1 MHTRAL
7 QLTTLAATLA
17 SLTLTGCPNVAN
29 LTTARVLDQGTVEI
43 TVAPAVTGMSAAFF
57 DSSETGTFTA
67 GTLDLGVRAGLAE
80 IVDFGFRISNMG
92 NLNLDVK
99 VGLLDSPALRIAL
112 DPTIGGVF
120 LSAGSDEGDNTS
132 AGYFQFDLPV
142 LFDLVFNDHLT
153 LSLAPRYTLLYLFAE
168 GETSPASHLLGG
180 AVGFEIALGDSFAI
194 QPNAGIGFWVNG
206 PDDVSTNF
214 FSAGIAFKF
223 LLGGSR
229 LPPPDAAPVR

>member
-1 MHTRAL
+1 MLTRA
-7 QLTTLAATLA
+7 QQIPTLAAALATLA
-17 SLTLTGCPNVAN
+17 LTGCPNVAN
-29 LTTARVLDQGTVEI
+29 LTTARVLDPGTVEI

-57 DSSETGTFTA
+57 DSSESGTLTA
-67 GTLDLGVRAGLAE
+67 GTLDLGVRAGLAD

-120 LSAGSDEGDNTS
+120 LSAGSDEDSTS

-168 GETSPASHLLGG
+168 GETTPASHLLGG
-180 AVGFEIALGDSFAI
+180 ALGFEIALGDSFAL
-194 QPNAGIGFWVNG
+194 QPNAGIAFWVNG
-206 PDDVSTNF
+206 PDDVSTSF

-229 LPPPDAAPVR
+229 LPTPDTDAMR

>member
-1 MHTRAL
+1 MNARAL
-7 QLTTLAATLA
+7 QLTTLAAALGSLA
-17 SLTLTGCPNVAN
+17 LTGCPNVAN
-29 LTTARVLDQGTVEI
+29 LTTARVLDPGTVEV

-57 DSSETGTFTA
+57 DSTETGTLTA
-67 GTLDLGVRAGLAE
+67 GTIDLGVRAGLAE
-80 IVDFGFRISNMG
+80 VVDLGFRISNLG

-99 VGLLDSPALRIAL
+99 VGLLDSETFRIAL

-120 LSAGSDEGDNTS
+120 LSAGGDGDNTS
-132 AGYFQFDLPV
+132 AGYFQLDLPV
-142 LFDLVFNDHLT
+142 LFDVVFSDRIT

-168 GETSPASHLLGG
+168 SEVSTASHLLGG
-180 AVGFEIALGDSFAI
+180 AVGLEIALGDSFAI

-206 PDDVSTNF
+206 PDEVSTNF

-229 LPPPDAAPVR
+229 LPPPDAAVLR